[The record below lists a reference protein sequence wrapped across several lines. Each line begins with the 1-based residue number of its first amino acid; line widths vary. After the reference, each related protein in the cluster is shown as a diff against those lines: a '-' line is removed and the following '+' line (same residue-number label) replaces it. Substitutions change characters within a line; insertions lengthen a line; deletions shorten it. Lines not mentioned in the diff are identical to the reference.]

1 MFLTL
6 STPGFVKNII
16 YPLRYS
22 FVVGIETELMSNF
35 VYSSKAGEMQVAEK
49 YMEIISQ
56 IKLSCAYLLQMM
68 PDISFSTEA
77 SFI

>member
-1 MFLTL
+1 
-6 STPGFVKNII
+6 
-16 YPLRYS
+16 
-22 FVVGIETELMSNF
+22 
-35 VYSSKAGEMQVAEK
+35 MQVAEK